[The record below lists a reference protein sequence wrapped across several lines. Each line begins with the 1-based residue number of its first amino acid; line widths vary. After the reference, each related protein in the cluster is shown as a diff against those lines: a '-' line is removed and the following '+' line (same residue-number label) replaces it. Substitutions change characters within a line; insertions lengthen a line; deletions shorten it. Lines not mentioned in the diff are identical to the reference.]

1 MNNLPISYSV
11 LFFLIIEGLLLRVCV
26 CVRARMYVCVCKGV
40 LQRNDFL
47 ECLRTERSV
56 EAFLTQ
62 VDSYCVKI

>member
-11 LFFLIIEGLLLRVCV
+11 LFFLIIEGLLLRVS
-26 CVRARMYVCVCKGV
+26 VRARMYVCVCKGV